1 MKHTLKSLAT
11 FITKWT
17 GLIRHA
23 IYEGEYARALNL
35 LDNVENSAYKVI
47 LDETIEDPEVSFADL
62 RENDAW
68 RKDD

>member
-17 GLIRHA
+17 GLVKNA
-23 IYEGEYARALNL
+23 IYEGEYAKALNL
-35 LDNVENSAYKVI
+35 LETVENSAYKVI
-47 LDETIEDPEVSFADL
+47 LDETVEDPEVSFTDL

-68 RKDD
+68 RKED